1 MEINQWYFDAW
12 AVRDGLAFVSQR
24 PADSIASAATVFLT
38 VPDLEAVPV
47 GRISTALRANRA
59 NFQDGFR
66 DANGDEFA
74 FANLD
79 QIREVIRR
87 AYLAGGLGPVPTGE
101 MRPPENPFLQVTVPV
116 PPGPKTPDESGG
128 NYYDRKVT
136 EFHKDPNIWL
146 NYSDLQYPDKRSALL
161 LAVHNRAAASD
172 LHAFIRVF
180 AEATLIECARRFG
193 PYLYRAENRDL
204 VQSWASVLWSMDLWD
219 RTQDFEEIL
228 KYCGLGSLAHF
239 LSPGP
244 WFRKQLLFSIPCPLR
259 PEWDPRIRFL
269 SDKLLLALTIRDY
282 FKYNDKLPELIP
294 SLFCSMVLVASP
306 AVYPPLHPEQLRY
319 ERQRL
324 SGQALNWLNR
334 ELPKVDLP
342 DQVELELTQY
352 ALGQLDRR

>member
-1 MEINQWYFDAW
+1 
-12 AVRDGLAFVSQR
+12 
-24 PADSIASAATVFLT
+24 
-38 VPDLEAVPV
+38 
-47 GRISTALRANRA
+47 
-59 NFQDGFR
+59 
-66 DANGDEFA
+66 
-74 FANLD
+74 
-79 QIREVIRR
+79 
-87 AYLAGGLGPVPTGE
+87 

-219 RTQDFEEIL
+219 RFQDFEEIL

-282 FKYNDKLPELIP
+282 FKTTTNCRNSSRRSSAAWFSSHHRRYTHP
-294 SLFCSMVLVASP
+294 SIRSNSGTSVNGCQGRPSTGSIASYRRWTCRIKSSSNSP
-306 AVYPPLHPEQLRY
+306 
-319 ERQRL
+319 
-324 SGQALNWLNR
+324 
-334 ELPKVDLP
+334 
-342 DQVELELTQY
+342 QY
-352 ALGQLDRR
+352 ALRQLDGQ